1 MSAEAPETA
10 PVTARWDLSDDDDYV
25 DDVKDVMSRVRHRD
39 FPVLGSNGNYVG
51 MISRRN
57 LMNMQKKQIILVDH
71 NEKSQEVDKLI
82 ARIKELLKGDNFS
95 VLCARCR

>member
-25 DDVKDVMSRVRHRD
+25 DDVQSEEEFAQRSRERD
-39 FPVLGSNGNYVG
+39 REPENQL
-51 MISRRN
+51 
-57 LMNMQKKQIILVDH
+57 K
-71 NEKSQEVDKLI
+71 EEVDKLI

>member
-25 DDVKDVMSRVRHRD
+25 DDVQSEEEFAQRSRVRDRE
-39 FPVLGSNGNYVG
+39 PENQL
-51 MISRRN
+51 
-57 LMNMQKKQIILVDH
+57 K
-71 NEKSQEVDKLI
+71 EEVDKLI